1 VQGADQNEEKIRGVV
16 RTILILVGWVQTR
29 KITASFKL
37 LEERDGSTISS
48 AALKKNLSSI
58 STTPGLLP
66 GRRSAGGSCH
76 GMLPSY
82 YVPRLTMSSAGLCL
96 V

>member
-1 VQGADQNEEKIRGVV
+1 MQGADQNEEKIRGVV
-16 RTILILVGWVQTR
+16 RTILILVGWVQTVQTR

-58 STTPGLLP
+58 STFPAVWPG
-66 GRRSAGGSCH
+66 
-76 GMLPSY
+76 
-82 YVPRLTMSSAGLCL
+82 
-96 V
+96 